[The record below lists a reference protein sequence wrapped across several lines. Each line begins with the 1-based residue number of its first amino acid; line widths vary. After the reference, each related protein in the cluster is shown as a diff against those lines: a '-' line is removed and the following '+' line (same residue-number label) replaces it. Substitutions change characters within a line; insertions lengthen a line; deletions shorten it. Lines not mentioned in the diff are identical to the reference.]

1 MGSFVESRV
10 TALEGLF
17 DHRPPDGLIVAPLF
31 KEGLEGVCDLFQSS
45 FGGGAFG
52 GLSAR
57 GFLLG
62 GLSGHLLLG
71 GLVLICKNLS

>member
-17 DHRPPDGLIVAPLF
+17 DHRSPDGLIVAPLF

-45 FGGGAFG
+45 FGGGAF
-52 GLSAR
+52 
-57 GFLLG
+57 
-62 GLSGHLLLG
+62 
-71 GLVLICKNLS
+71 